1 MRLVLSPEL
10 LHAAEIMRAYRAPWG
25 FAGGWAIDLF
35 IGASTR
41 VHADVDVAVLR
52 DDQDALRRALA
63 GAWVEKAVN
72 GARLPWST
80 GERLE
85 PPVHELHATW
95 PDGAHLE
102 LVLNDRDVETG
113 EWIYRRDARI
123 RLPMSRLL
131 RSAEGIP
138 YLAPEIVL
146 LFKSRTPAAKDDADL
161 REALP
166 HLDAMS
172 ATWLRDAIVTT
183 GGDGRWAKM
192 LLRRG

>member
-1 MRLVLSPEL
+1 MPLVLPAEL
-10 LHAAEIMRAYRAPWG
+10 RRAVEIMRRYRAPWG

-35 IGASTR
+35 VGTSTR
-41 VHADVDVAVLR
+41 PHGDVDVAVLR
-52 DDQDALRRALA
+52 DDQDEIRQMLA
-63 GAWVEKAVN
+63 GAQVEKVVN

-85 PPVHELHATW
+85 PTVHELHATW

-102 LVLNDRDVETG
+102 LVLNDRDVKTD

-123 RLPMSRLL
+123 RLPMSRLF
-131 RSAEGIP
+131 RSAEGAP
-138 YLAPEIVL
+138 YLAPEIAL
-146 LFKSRTPAAKDDADL
+146 LFKSRTPGAKDDADL

-172 ATWLRDAIVTT
+172 AAWLRDAIVTT

>member
-25 FAGGWAIDLF
+25 FAGGWAIDLV

-63 GAWVEKAVN
+63 GAGVEKAVN

-113 EWIYRRDARI
+113 EWIYRRDAR
-123 RLPMSRLL
+123 
-131 RSAEGIP
+131 
-138 YLAPEIVL
+138 
-146 LFKSRTPAAKDDADL
+146 
-161 REALP
+161 
-166 HLDAMS
+166 
-172 ATWLRDAIVTT
+172 
-183 GGDGRWAKM
+183 
-192 LLRRG
+192 